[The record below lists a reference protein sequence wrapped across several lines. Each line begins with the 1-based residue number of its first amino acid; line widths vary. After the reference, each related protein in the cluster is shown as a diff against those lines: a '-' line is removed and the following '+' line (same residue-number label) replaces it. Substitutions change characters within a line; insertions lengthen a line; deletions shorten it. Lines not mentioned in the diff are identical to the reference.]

1 MTYIID
7 IEADNFLLEAT
18 TVWCA
23 VIYDTETKRTMQ
35 FTDIEEFVQKL
46 NETDCQIVG
55 HNILMYDLPLLRR
68 LYGFKY
74 KVSRVY
80 DTILVSRLLEP
91 DRLGGHSLDS
101 WGKRLG
107 VAKGNHS
114 DFSKYTPEMLEY
126 CTQDVKITE
135 LLYNMQQSELRNYPG
150 IERSIQ
156 LEHEFAYL
164 INKQIEAGFTLDVA
178 KATELSNRL
187 SEELSLLKQSLKAKM
202 APVPILT
209 HYKSSKEKGIILSED
224 EHGYT
229 YTCRNLV
236 KVKKFEYEEPNP
248 TSRQQIANYLVSKG
262 WKPTIFTET
271 GLPKI
276 DETALAGINI
286 PEAKEIGRMFRVQ
299 KMLGMLSEGDNAWLK
314 LVKPSGRVH
323 GDMIT
328 CGTNTGRASH
338 ARPNIS
344 QVDKD
349 KDMRGCWKA
358 KDGWKLVGTD
368 ASGLELRILAHY
380 LAPYDKG
387 AFAYEVMRRSKLP
400 KDQDIHCYTQQL
412 VNLDSRDAAKTFIY
426 ALIYGAGNI
435 KLGYI
440 KTNLRDDE
448 LNREV
453 GGRVR
458 GNVADNFVGYV
469 DLLEDVKKA
478 FKVRGYL
485 RGIDNRPLHPRQ
497 EYSALNLLIQS
508 AGALVM
514 KQATINSF
522 KLLLDKG
529 YKNGVHYNYVASIHD
544 ELQIECDPTIAEV
557 VGQTVVEAIRKA
569 GTDFNLRCEL
579 DGEYKVGDTWA
590 STH

>member
-7 IEADNFLLEAT
+7 IEADNFLLDAT

-23 VIYDTETKRTMQ
+23 VIYDTESKRTMQ
-35 FTDIEEFVQKL
+35 FTNIEEFVQKL
-46 NETDCQIVG
+46 NESDCKIVG

-74 KVSRVY
+74 KVSRIY

-91 DRLGGHSLDS
+91 DRFSGHSLDS
-101 WGKRLG
+101 WGKWLG
-107 VAKGNHS
+107 VAKGSYS

-135 LLYNMQQSELRNYPG
+135 LLHNLQQLELKNYPG

-178 KATELSNRL
+178 KAIDLSNKL
-187 SEELSLLKQSLKAKM
+187 SEELSHLKDSLRSKM
-202 APVPILT
+202 ASVPILT
-209 HYKSSKEKGIILSED
+209 HYKAVKEKGILLSED
-224 EHGYT
+224 ETGYT

-248 TSRQQIANYLVSKG
+248 TSRQQITTYLISKG
-262 WKPTIFTET
+262 WKPTIFTKT

-276 DETALAGINI
+276 DKTALTGIDI
-286 PEAKEIGRMFRVQ
+286 PEAKETNRMFRIQ
-299 KMLGMLSEGDNAWLK
+299 KMLGMLSEGGNAWLK

-323 GDMIT
+323 GDLIT
-328 CGTNTGRASH
+328 NGTNTGRCTHS
-338 ARPNIS
+338 RPNMS

-368 ASGLELRILAHY
+368 AAGLELRILAHY

-387 AFAYEVMRRSKLP
+387 AFAHEVLNG
-400 KDQDIHCYTQQL
+400 DIHTYNQRNL
-412 VNLDSRDAAKTFIY
+412 GLDSRDAAKTFIY
-426 ALIYGAGNI
+426 ALIYGAGDI

-448 LNREV
+448 LNQKV

-458 GNVADNFVGYV
+458 SNVADNFVGYV

-485 RGIDNRPLHPRQ
+485 RGIDNRPLPPRQ

-514 KQATINSF
+514 KQAMINSF

-529 YKNGVHYNYVASIHD
+529 YKNGVHYNYVGNIHD
-544 ELQIECDPTIAEV
+544 ELQIECEPTIAEV

-569 GTDFNLRCEL
+569 GTDFNLKCEL
-579 DGEYKVGDTWA
+579 DGEYKIGNTWA
-590 STH
+590 ETH